1 MKKRELPSPVLA
13 LILLFCLGLLFVPE
27 CDDCYFIYWD
37 YASWKDFLLTRP
49 IPDPGV
55 VLGVPAN
62 GRYLGNLAGV
72 LLGKLYA
79 WPALRGLVM
88 GAALVALV
96 WLLSAQGRG
105 LSRREGLLLAL
116 SLVVLAPRGLWQQV
130 YSWGAGM
137 GNYLLPM
144 LCVLLMMKWLEG
156 ERRPPPLYALAAFA
170 AALCM
175 ETVTIWLAAA
185 AAALFVLRLR
195 SGRGRG
201 EAAALFLGAA
211 AGAACMA
218 AAPGYSQVGSG
229 GDQRSLG
236 LALVRDNLPAVVT
249 ETLVLPAAVTAL
261 ISFLLVWR
269 LRRRGRACWK
279 FFAAVLIPLHLFCF
293 WRWAG
298 DVPLTFSR
306 YTPLTTLAGLLLAG
320 LWAALLVLLRERE
333 RLAALALSL
342 CVLNGPVLL
351 LGMVRP
357 RNFFPGYVILCVT
370 ALRLYG
376 QARGE
381 GLSPRPLKCLWPVAA
396 AALVAIG
403 GIYWRNGRVYGARLE
418 LARAQARAGQTEVT
432 LPLVPY
438 PGWTVNELP
447 GKGDLS
453 YLVYRDKPWDVAFT
467 FVPYDRWRPS
477 ADGGDEA

>member
-1 MKKRELPSPVLA
+1 MKKKELPSPVLA

-37 YASWKDFLLTRP
+37 YAGWKDFLLTRP

-72 LLGKLYA
+72 LLGKLYV
-79 WPALRGLVM
+79 WPALRGVVM
-88 GAALVALV
+88 GAALLALV
-96 WLLSAQGRG
+96 WLLSARGRN
-105 LSRREGLLLAL
+105 LPRREGLALAF

-144 LCVLLMMKWLEG
+144 VCVLLMMKWLEG
-156 ERRPPPLYALAAFA
+156 EKKLPLSLLALTAFA

-175 ETVTIWLAAA
+175 ETVTIWLVMAAA
-185 AAALFVLRLR
+185 VLFILRLR
-195 SGRGRG
+195 KGQGRG
-201 EAAALFLGAA
+201 EAAALLLGAL
-211 AGAACMA
+211 AGAVCMA
-218 AAPGYSQVGSG
+218 AAPGYGQVGSG
-229 GDQRSLG
+229 GDQRSLS
-236 LALVRDNLPAVVT
+236 LALVGENLPAVVT

-261 ISFLLVWR
+261 ISFLLVWL
-269 LRRRGRACWK
+269 LRKQGRGCWRG
-279 FFAAVLIPLHLFCF
+279 FAAVLIPLHLFCL
-293 WRWAG
+293 WNWAG
-298 DVPLTFSR
+298 DLRLTFSR

-320 LWAALLVLLRERE
+320 LWAALLVLLRERGK
-333 RLAALALSL
+333 LAALALSL

-357 RNFFPGYVILCVT
+357 RNFFPGYVILCVI

-376 QARGE
+376 RARAE
-381 GLSPRPLKCLWPVAA
+381 GLSLRSLKCLYCAA
-396 AALVAIG
+396 AIALVAVA
-403 GIYWRNGRVYGARLE
+403 GIYWRNERVFDQRLA
-418 LARAQARAGQTEVT
+418 LARERVQAGQTEVT

-453 YLVYRDKPWDVAFT
+453 YLVYREKPWDVTFT
-467 FVPYDRWRPS
+467 FVPYERRG
-477 ADGGDEA
+477 DG

>member
-1 MKKRELPSPVLA
+1 MKKKELPSPVLA
-13 LILLFCLGLLFVPE
+13 LILLFCLGFLFVPE
-27 CDDCYFIYWD
+27 YDDCYFIYWD

-49 IPDPGV
+49 ISDPGV

-72 LLGKLYA
+72 ILGKLYA
-79 WPALRGLVM
+79 WPALRGLAM

-105 LSRREGLLLAL
+105 LARREGLMLAF

-156 ERRPPPLYALAAFA
+156 EKRPAPLFALAAFA

-185 AAALFVLRLR
+185 AAALFALRLR

-201 EAAALFLGAA
+201 EAAALLLGAL

-229 GDQRSLG
+229 GDQRSLS
-236 LALVRDNLPAVVT
+236 LALVGENLPAVVT

-261 ISFLLVWR
+261 ISFLLVWL
-269 LRRRGRACWK
+269 LRKQGRACWK
-279 FFAAVLIPLHLFCF
+279 LFAAVLIPLHLFCF
-293 WRWAG
+293 WSWAG

-306 YTPLTTLAGLLLAG
+306 YTALTTAAGLLLAG
-320 LWAALLVLLRERE
+320 LWAALLVLLRGRE
-333 RLAALALSL
+333 RRKLAALALSL

-357 RNFFPGYVILCVT
+357 RNFFPGYVILCVI

-376 QARGE
+376 QARAE
-381 GLSPRPLKCLWPVAA
+381 GLSLRSLNCLWLAAA

-403 GIYWRNGRVYGARLE
+403 GIYWRNGRVYDARLAQ
-418 LARAQARAGQTEVT
+418 ARAQVQAGQTEVT

-453 YLVYRDKPWDVAFT
+453 YLVYRDKPWDVTFT
-467 FVPYDRWRPS
+467 FVPFHKK
-477 ADGGDEA
+477 

>member
-72 LLGKLYA
+72 ILGKLYLLF
-79 WPALRGLVM
+79 PLRGLAM
-88 GAALVALV
+88 GGLLVALV
-96 WLLSAQGRG
+96 WLLAAQGKG
-105 LSRREGLLLAL
+105 LSRRESLLAAL
-116 SLVVLAPRGLWQQV
+116 SLVVLAPRGIWQQV

-144 LCVLLMMKWLEG
+144 LYVLLLMKWLEG
-156 ERRPPPLYALAAFA
+156 EKKPPLPLAAAAAFA

-175 ETVTIWLAAA
+175 ETVTIWLVLAACGGFLHSLWKKQGRRA
-185 AAALFVLRLR
+185 AAALLC
-195 SGRGRG
+195 G
-201 EAAALFLGAA
+201 AL

-218 AAPGYSQVGSG
+218 AAPGYHQVNNGEDLRG
-229 GDQRSLG
+229 FG
-236 LALVRDNLPAVVT
+236 LERLWDNLPQVVT
-249 ETLVLPAAVTAL
+249 ETLVLPAAAAAL
-261 ISFLLVWR
+261 ISFLLVWL
-269 LRRRGRACWK
+269 LRKQGRGCWK
-279 FFAAVLIPLHLFCF
+279 VFAAVLVPLHLFF
-293 WRWAG
+293 LWVWAG
-298 DVPLTFSR
+298 DVRLTVSR
-306 YTPLTTLAGLLLAG
+306 YDTLTMGAGLLLAG
-320 LWAALLVLLRERE
+320 LWLLMLALLRGGQRGSVAL
-333 RLAALALSL
+333 LALSL
-342 CVLNGPVLL
+342 CVVNGPVLL
-351 LGMVRP
+351 LALVWP
-357 RNFFPGYVILCVT
+357 RNFFPGYVFLCAI

-376 QARGE
+376 QARQE
-381 GLSPRPLKCLWPVAA
+381 GLSLRPLNCLWVVAV
-396 AALVAIG
+396 AALVTAA
-403 GIYWRNGRVYGARLE
+403 GIYWRNGRMFDQRLA
-418 LARAQARAGQTEVT
+418 LARERVAGGQTQIT

-453 YLVYRDKPWDVAFT
+453 YLVYREKPWDVSFT
-467 FVPYDRWRPS
+467 FVPCDEWDRNS
-477 ADGGDEA
+477 

>member
-1 MKKRELPSPVLA
+1 MKKKELPSPVLA
-13 LILLFCLGLLFVPE
+13 LILLLCLGLLFVPE

-37 YASWKDFLLTRP
+37 YTSWKDFLLTRP

-72 LLGKLYA
+72 LLGKLYV
-79 WPALRGLVM
+79 WPALRGVVM
-88 GAALVALV
+88 GAALLALV
-96 WLLSAQGRG
+96 WLLSARGRS
-105 LSRREGLLLAL
+105 LPRREGLALAF

-144 LCVLLMMKWLEG
+144 VCVLLLMKWLEG
-156 ERRPPPLYALAAFA
+156 EKKLPLSLLALTAFA

-175 ETVTIWLAAA
+175 ETVTIWLVMAAA
-185 AAALFVLRLR
+185 VLFILRLR
-195 SGRGRG
+195 KGQGRG
-201 EAAALFLGAA
+201 EAAALLLGAL
-211 AGAACMA
+211 AGAVCMT
-218 AAPGYSQVGSG
+218 AAPGYGQVGSG
-229 GDQRSLG
+229 GDQRSLS
-236 LALVRDNLPAVVT
+236 LALVGENLPAVVT

-261 ISFLLVWR
+261 ISFLLVWL
-269 LRRRGRACWK
+269 LRKQGRGCWRG
-279 FFAAVLIPLHLFCF
+279 FAAVLIPLHLFCL
-293 WRWAG
+293 WNWAG
-298 DVPLTFSR
+298 DVSLTFSR
-306 YTPLTTLAGLLLAG
+306 YTALTTAVGLLLAG
-320 LWAALLVLLRERE
+320 LWAALLVLLRERGK
-333 RLAALALSL
+333 LAALALSL

-357 RNFFPGYVILCVT
+357 RNFFPGYVVLCVV

-376 QARGE
+376 RARAE
-381 GLSPRPLKCLWPVAA
+381 GLSLRSLKCLYCAA
-396 AALVAIG
+396 AIALVAVA
-403 GIYWRNGRVYGARLE
+403 GIYWRNERVFDQRLA
-418 LARAQARAGQTEVT
+418 LARERVQAGQTEVT

-453 YLVYRDKPWDVAFT
+453 YLVYREKPWDVTFT
-467 FVPYDRWRPS
+467 FVPYERRG
-477 ADGGDEA
+477 DG

>member
-1 MKKRELPSPVLA
+1 MKKKELPSPA
-13 LILLFCLGLLFVPE
+13 IGLILLLCLGLLFVPE

-79 WPALRGLVM
+79 WPILRGLTM
-88 GAALVALV
+88 GGMLAAMV
-96 WLLSAQGRG
+96 WLLSTQGKG

-130 YSWGAGM
+130 CSWGAGM

-144 LCVLLMMKWLEG
+144 ALVLLMMKWLEG
-156 ERRPPPLYALAAFA
+156 EKRPALLFALTAFA

-201 EAAALFLGAA
+201 EAAALLLGAA

-229 GDQRSLG
+229 GDQRSLA
-236 LALVRDNLPAVVT
+236 LALVWDNLPAVVT

-261 ISFLLVWR
+261 ISFLLVWL
-269 LRRRGRACWK
+269 LRRRGRGCWRG
-279 FFAAVLIPLHLFCF
+279 FAAALIPLHLFCF
-293 WRWAG
+293 WSWAG
-298 DVPLTFSR
+298 DLRLTFSR

-320 LWAALLVLLRERE
+320 LWAALLVLLRERGK
-333 RLAALALSL
+333 LAALALSL

-357 RNFFPGYVILCVT
+357 RNFFPGYVVLCVV

-376 QARGE
+376 QARAE
-381 GLSPRPLKCLWPVAA
+381 GLSLRSLKCLYCAA
-396 AALVAIG
+396 AIALVAVA
-403 GIYWRNGRVYGARLE
+403 GIYWRNERVFDQRLA
-418 LARAQARAGQTEVT
+418 LARERVQAGQTEVT

-453 YLVYRDKPWDVAFT
+453 YLVYREKPWDVTFT
-467 FVPYDRWRPS
+467 FVPYERWE
-477 ADGGDEA
+477 DG

>member
-1 MKKRELPSPVLA
+1 MKKRELPSPA
-13 LILLFCLGLLFVPE
+13 IGLILLLCLGFLFVPE

-79 WPALRGLVM
+79 WPILRGLTM
-88 GAALVALV
+88 GGMLAAMV
-96 WLLSAQGRG
+96 WLLSAQRKG

-130 YSWGAGM
+130 CSWGAGM

-144 LCVLLMMKWLEG
+144 VCVLLMMKWLEG
-156 ERRPPPLYALAAFA
+156 EKRPALLFALTAFA

-195 SGRGRG
+195 KGQGRG
-201 EAAALFLGAA
+201 EAAALLLGAL
-211 AGAACMA
+211 AGAVCMA
-218 AAPGYSQVGSG
+218 AAPGYGQVGSG
-229 GDQRSLG
+229 GDQRSLA
-236 LALVRDNLPAVVT
+236 LALVWDNLPAVVT

-261 ISFLLVWR
+261 ISFLLVWL
-269 LRRRGRACWK
+269 LRRRGRGCWRG
-279 FFAAVLIPLHLFCF
+279 FAAALIPLHLFCF
-293 WRWAG
+293 WSWAG
-298 DVPLTFSR
+298 DLRLTFSR

-320 LWAALLVLLRERE
+320 LWAALLVLLRERGK
-333 RLAALALSL
+333 LAALALSL

-357 RNFFPGYVILCVT
+357 RNFFPGYVVLCVV

-376 QARGE
+376 QARAE
-381 GLSPRPLKCLWPVAA
+381 GLSLRSLKCLYCAA
-396 AALVAIG
+396 AIALVAVA
-403 GIYWRNGRVYGARLE
+403 GIYWRNGKVYDARLE
-418 LARAQARAGQTEVT
+418 LARVQVQAGQTELT

-453 YLVYRDKPWDVAFT
+453 YLVYREKPWDVAFA
-467 FVPYDRWRPS
+467 FVPYERWE
-477 ADGGDEA
+477 DG